1 MSQGLV
7 CTVTTVNSHLPCA
20 ALSPFIP
27 RMELCQGLP
36 SGLRA
41 IHVVSRAQALWAPP
55 SLGRK
60 GGLRA
65 RCRPRSGWAVPR
77 QSPSRARVSGTVAS
91 TPPVGKPRSCWTAVL
106 GGAPAPGQ
114 PAATRPSTERPWSPS
129 CRAWAKVGMGPSHP
143 QGHLHAQGSAFSRG
157 YSLGLG
163 AGLGEPAGVPASSS
177 RCRRENCPHS
187 SSLSAFETGCALKT
201 RFSHLPESLREHN
214 CPQAEPELLTALP
227 EAAAANVYSASL

>member
-1 MSQGLV
+1 MRHLSQGLV

-65 RCRPRSGWAVPR
+65 RCRPSLRLGC
-77 QSPSRARVSGTVAS
+77 SPSESKSGQS
-91 TPPVGKPRSCWTAVL
+91 LRDRGQH
-106 GGAPAPGQ
+106 PACGQ
-114 PAATRPSTERPWSPS
+114 AQILLDSSLRRSPS
-129 CRAWAKVGMGPSHP
+129 PWPARGHQAFHREALEPQLQGVGQGRHGPQPSS
-143 QGHLHAQGSAFSRG
+143 GSPPCPGFSLQQRVQPWPWG
-157 YSLGLG
+157 WTWRT
-163 AGLGEPAGVPASSS
+163 S
-177 RCRRENCPHS
+177 RCSCEQ
-187 SSLSAFETGCALKT
+187 LKVQTGELPPQQLTVCIRNRMCSEDPFFSFT
-201 RFSHLPESLREHN
+201 RVT
-214 CPQAEPELLTALP
+214 QGT
-227 EAAAANVYSASL
+227 